1 MLNLK
6 KKIELDKR
14 FKLKKPS
21 KIICNNYKLL
31 KITGIKK
38 MDNLFKIL

>member
-1 MLNLK
+1 MY
-6 KKIELDKR
+6 DK
-14 FKLKKPS
+14 
-21 KIICNNYKLL
+21 NNIADYKLL